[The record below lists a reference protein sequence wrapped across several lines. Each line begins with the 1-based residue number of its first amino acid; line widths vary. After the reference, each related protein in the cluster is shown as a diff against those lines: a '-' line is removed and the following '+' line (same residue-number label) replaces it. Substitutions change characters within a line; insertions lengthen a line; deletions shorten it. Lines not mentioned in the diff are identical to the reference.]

1 MRQSGA
7 FGIRKRSQQYR
18 GGVVQRRR
26 CTNEALY
33 RKCYEPVS
41 SALSASSKCSLNQRN
56 PLRKMSLIIGGITHC
71 SGPHICS
78 MLPDR
83 RSDKPSASDKTLVT
97 SKKNNDTLKKSAE
110 PKKFPSTG
118 GRRSLTGWSRIY
130 NFGSKIATS
139 LKSKFLYWLLT
150 MLSAFFLSKVGRG
163 AKLAQ
168 RYTNHLATNVAAS
181 QQLSDALRLC
191 RPKDDQ
197 TSVRDSS
204 GEQP

>member
-1 MRQSGA
+1 MSDALRLCRPTDK
-7 FGIRKRSQQYR
+7 RKKKFLFR
-18 GGVVQRRR
+18 
-26 CTNEALY
+26 TEI
-33 RKCYEPVS
+33 
-41 SALSASSKCSLNQRN
+41 SKPCSLSGTAKIRLQICRKPHQQWSNLTKHAIQN
-56 PLRKMSLIIGGITHC
+56 SPLR
-71 SGPHICS
+71 
-78 MLPDR
+78 R
-83 RSDKPSASDKTLVT
+83 
-97 SKKNNDTLKKSAE
+97 
-110 PKKFPSTG
+110 G

-130 NFGSKIATS
+130 NFGSNIATS

-191 RPKDDQ
+191 RPTDDQ